1 MIKVHWNCPECG
13 IKNSNNADEI
23 ENYAQFCDGCG
34 KEFYVNT
41 DGLHII
47 ADDVRAVEEE

>member
-34 KEFYVNT
+34 KEFFVET
-41 DGLHII
+41 DDLVVLAHK
-47 ADDVRAVEEE
+47 VVSVEE